1 MQIPEIKNALKE
13 ALRDPNRRASYF
25 IGGMGSG
32 KSTLLAQTFKEVIRR
47 PTYCFVVNGE
57 VVYEAMA
64 DDPTEMRFIE
74 NIKKCITGFIR
85 K

>member
-32 KSTLLAQTFKEVIRR
+32 KSTLLAQTFKEVLEEEKKRR
-47 PTYCFVVNGE
+47 QNDKAYYST
-57 VVYEAMA
+57 
-64 DDPTEMRFIE
+64 
-74 NIKKCITGFIR
+74 
-85 K
+85 

>member
-32 KSTLLAQTFKEVIRR
+32 KSTLLAQTFKEVLEEEKKRR
-47 PTYCFVVNGE
+47 QNGKA
-57 VVYEAMA
+57 YYSA
-64 DDPTEMRFIE
+64 
-74 NIKKCITGFIR
+74 
-85 K
+85 